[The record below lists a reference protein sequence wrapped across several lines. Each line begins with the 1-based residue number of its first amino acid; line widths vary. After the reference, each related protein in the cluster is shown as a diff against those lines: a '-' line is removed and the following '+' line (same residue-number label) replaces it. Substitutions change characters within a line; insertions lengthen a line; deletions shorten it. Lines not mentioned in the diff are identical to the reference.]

1 MIRFVQEFSA
11 ARVITESRPFRV
23 QPTFPRTP
31 LLDGFWVAHD
41 RWSVNNTS
49 TWWLLVCG
57 PGKQQPVPIRIFDDE
72 ILGAPWLLLQC
83 LAKGNPSGLKFKKQ

>member
-41 RWSVNNTS
+41 RWSVNNFN
-49 TWWLLVCG
+49 LVAASLRARQTTAG
-57 PGKQQPVPIRIFDDE
+57 SHPDLR
-72 ILGAPWLLLQC
+72 
-83 LAKGNPSGLKFKKQ
+83 